1 VGKVSFFFHKYFIQN
16 KKMMQQLLLQ
26 SGELLHIKST
36 SLPLGKFVKIQPQS
50 TDFLDITDPKAVLEQ
65 ALRNFSTLTQ
75 GDIITIKYNHKLY
88 DIQVLETKPEGK
100 GISIVETDLEVDFA
114 PPVGYVEPERSTFK
128 KLDTVCIS
136 YLYQESINF
145 VSHINNSL
153 LVNFQLKNI
162 KSMNQL
168 VLKLLKEMVKSY
180 QTKSKKSLLR
190 LGNLLI
196 K

>member
-1 VGKVSFFFHKYFIQN
+1 
-16 KKMMQQLLLQ
+16 MQQLLLQ